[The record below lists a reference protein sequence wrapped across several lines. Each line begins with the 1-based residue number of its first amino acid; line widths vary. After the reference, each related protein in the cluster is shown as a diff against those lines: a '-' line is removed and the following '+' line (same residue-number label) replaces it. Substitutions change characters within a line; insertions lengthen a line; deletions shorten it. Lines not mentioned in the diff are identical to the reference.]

1 MKSSHRRVSRALV
14 IGVLSM
20 MVLGVVFYLGKLS
33 ANAGKS
39 AGFKEQLVRANA
51 TPIAPVIPTTVGKVA
66 PSSQPS
72 SVASAAATQSSGTTL
87 LLSSAPQLVTE
98 TPTTRPTPHAGSGPN
113 SQLASAA
120 LSGVPLVDAKSKL
133 DSNKPLEARKILNTA
148 LVSNTLSEADAKSAK
163 QFLNQINAIV
173 VFSTK
178 RFADDEFGGTFTVP
192 PGGVLAKIAQSHEV
206 SPDLL
211 MRINGITD
219 ARRLR
224 AGQNIKVLNGPFHAL
239 VSKGQFSLELW
250 LGEPQAKGSMYITS
264 FPAGL
269 GKDDSTPSGVWA
281 VQNKLKNPAYY
292 SPRGQGIIAADD
304 PKNPLGE
311 FWIGLTGTDG
321 HAVGKTSYGIHGTV
335 DPNSIGKQESMG
347 CIRLKN
353 EDVAQVFDML
363 LEGKSTVTVKD

>member
-1 MKSSHRRVSRALV
+1 MKSSHGGRVSRALV
-14 IGVLSM
+14 IGVGSM
-20 MVLGVVFYLGKLS
+20 IVLGVVFWLGKIS
-33 ANAGKS
+33 ASAGKP
-39 AGFKEQLVRANA
+39 APTKDQPARASVSIDPAVPLAN
-51 TPIAPVIPTTVGKVA
+51 VKVA
-66 PSSQPS
+66 SATTQPVAGAATSQPS
-72 SVASAAATQSSGTTL
+72 ASPLTLSATAQVSTATTQPAQQASAKLAS
-87 LLSSAPQLVTE
+87 SSAP
-98 TPTTRPTPHAGSGPN
+98 
-113 SQLASAA
+113 LA
-120 LSGVPLVDAKSKL
+120 DAKAKM
-133 DSNKPLEARKILNTA
+133 DAGKPLDARKILNIA
-148 LVSNTLSEADAKSAK
+148 LVSGALSDADAKAAK
-163 QFLNQINAIV
+163 QLLNQINAVV
-173 VFSTK
+173 VFSSK

-206 SPDLL
+206 TPDLL

-239 VSKGQFSLELW
+239 VSKSQFALELW
-250 LGEPQAKGSMYITS
+250 LGEPQAKSSMYITS
-264 FPAGL
+264 FPVGL
-269 GKDDSTPSGVWA
+269 GKDDSTPTGVWA

-292 SPRGQGIIAADD
+292 SPHGEGVIAADD

-311 FWIGLTGTDG
+311 YWIGLTGTDG
-321 HAVGKTSYGIHGTV
+321 HAVGKTSYGIHGTI